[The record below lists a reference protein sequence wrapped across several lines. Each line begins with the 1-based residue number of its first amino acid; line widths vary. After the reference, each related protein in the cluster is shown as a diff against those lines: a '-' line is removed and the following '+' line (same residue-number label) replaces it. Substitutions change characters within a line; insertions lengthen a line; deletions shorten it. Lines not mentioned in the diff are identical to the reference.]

1 MLFDFFHDPIFKI
14 FFLFCFFIF
23 GRLALIVVHRSFSF
37 LKDDLRTSITQSLHE
52 LYLHFSSL
60 NINHN
65 WTFLVAI
72 HLGDE
77 SMNQKLHQKLMQS
90 LAAII
95 ILGNFV
101 ISLN

>member
-1 MLFDFFHDPIFKI
+1 MLFDFFHDLFFKI

-77 SMNQKLHQKLMQS
+77 SMDQKLHQKLMPS
-90 LAAII
+90 AKLSSNYYF
-95 ILGNFV
+95 GKFCD
-101 ISLN
+101 